1 MKFIRLAVI
10 LIFAFNL
17 VDAKKQAEWF
27 LAETTE
33 DCENIPSEL
42 RSDNPV
48 GLCEK
53 VSKAI
58 LVYNKGFHNDSE
70 DVNCSSL
77 MSNPSL
83 KV

>member
-1 MKFIRLAVI
+1 MKFVRLAVI
-10 LIFAFNL
+10 LIFACNL
-17 VDAKKQAEWF
+17 VEAKKQAEWF

-53 VSKAI
+53 VSNVH
-58 LVYNKGFHNDSE
+58 LSLLLCSFGLRRFESE
-70 DVNCSSL
+70 QS
-77 MSNPSL
+77 
-83 KV
+83 